1 MNLSGKTG
9 TNHLVIKLES
19 LKVSHF
25 KKYLTL
31 ILNFTFVLII
41 HISQFT
47 IYNSQFTIQK
57 MSIIQEFLRY
67 NRQTILPEIGD
78 EGQEKLKN
86 ARVLVIGAGG
96 LGCPV
101 LQYIATAGVGFIGI
115 MDFDVIEIHNLHRQ
129 ILYTE
134 DEIGK
139 PKAIVAEEV
148 VSKLNPLI
156 KAVAIEEKLTE
167 ENASKIIQQYDII
180 VDGSDN
186 FSTRYLVNDVCV
198 ALKKPLVYGSIL
210 KFEGQ
215 IAVFNS
221 DGNKNLR
228 DLFPE
233 MPDPKEVPNCN
244 LNGVLGTLPA
254 IIGNMMAHETLKLI
268 IGLPTLKNEIIL
280 FDTLNWSFTKLN
292 F

>member
-1 MNLSGKTG
+1 
-9 TNHLVIKLES
+9 
-19 LKVSHF
+19 
-25 KKYLTL
+25 
-31 ILNFTFVLII
+31 
-41 HISQFT
+41 
-47 IYNSQFTIQK
+47 

-78 EGQEKLKN
+78 EGQEKLKK
-86 ARVLVIGAGG
+86 AKVLVIGAGG

-115 MDFDVIEIHNLHRQ
+115 MDFDTIEIHNLHRQ

-134 DEIGK
+134 NEIGK
-139 PKAIVAEEV
+139 QKSLVAKEV

-156 KAVAIEEKLTE
+156 EVEAINAKLTS
-167 ENASKIIQQYDII
+167 ENAAAIIPQYDII

-186 FSTRYLVNDVCV
+186 FATRYLVNDTCV
-198 ALKKPLVYGSIL
+198 QFQKSLVYGSIL

-215 IAVFNS
+215 VAVFNHN
-221 DGNKNLR
+221 GGKNLR

-233 MPDPKEVPNCN
+233 MPDPKDVPNCN
-244 LNGVLGTLPA
+244 LNGVLGTLPG
-254 IIGNMMAHETLKLI
+254 IIGTMMAHETLKLI
-268 IGLPTLKNEIIL
+268 LELPSLKNEIVL
-280 FDTLNWSFTKLN
+280 FNTLNWSFTKLN

>member
-1 MNLSGKTG
+1 
-9 TNHLVIKLES
+9 
-19 LKVSHF
+19 
-25 KKYLTL
+25 
-31 ILNFTFVLII
+31 
-41 HISQFT
+41 
-47 IYNSQFTIQK
+47 

-78 EGQEKLKN
+78 EGQEKLKK
-86 ARVLVIGAGG
+86 AKVLVIGAGG

-115 MDFDVIEIHNLHRQ
+115 MDFDTIEIHNLHRQ

-134 DEIGK
+134 NEIGRE
-139 PKAIVAEEV
+139 KAVVAKEV

-156 KAVAIEEKLTE
+156 EAEAINLKLTV
-167 ENASKIIQQYDII
+167 ENAATIIQQYDVI

-186 FSTRYLVNDVCV
+186 FSTRYLINDTCV
-198 ALKKPLVYGSIL
+198 QFHKPLVYGSIL

-215 IAVFNS
+215 IAVFNHNGS
-221 DGNKNLR
+221 KNLR

-244 LNGVLGTLPA
+244 LNGVLGTLPG
-254 IIGNMMAHETLKLI
+254 IIGTMMAHETLKLI
-268 IGLPTLKNEIIL
+268 LDLPTLRNELVL
-280 FDTLNWSFTKLN
+280 FNTLDWHFTKLN